1 MYSERPAGLPH
12 VIAWQ
17 LWTPPGR
24 HASRILPDGC
34 MDLIWHD
41 GRVFVAG
48 PDTTA
53 QVSEDSGGGQ
63 LFGLRFAAGTG
74 PQIVGSPA
82 DEFTDR
88 QVPLDQVWSPAE
100 VRRIAESASP
110 GEALT
115 EAAIMRWRG
124 PDPAL
129 VEVAARARA
138 GWTVDAI
145 AERLG
150 LSARQLQ
157 RRVKTGFGYGPKHL
171 IRILRFQRAVRL
183 ARAGTPFAQASAIAG
198 YADQAHLSRD
208 TRALAGVPMGSL
220 VHVGR

>member
-1 MYSERPAGLPH
+1 
-12 VIAWQ
+12 
-17 LWTPPGR
+17 
-24 HASRILPDGC
+24 
-34 MDLIWHD
+34 
-41 GRVFVAG
+41 
-48 PDTTA
+48 
-53 QVSEDSGGGQ
+53 
-63 LFGLRFAAGTG
+63 
-74 PQIVGSPA
+74 
-82 DEFTDR
+82 
-88 QVPLDQVWSPAE
+88 
-100 VRRIAESASP
+100 
-110 GEALT
+110 
-115 EAAIMRWRG
+115 
-124 PDPAL
+124 
-129 VEVAARARA
+129 VAARARA

-183 ARAGTPFAQASAIAG
+183 ARAGTSFAEASAIAG